1 MAQQTAR
8 KPRGNLPAELT
19 SFVGR
24 RRELA
29 AIRSTLSDARLL
41 TLTGAGPMCGEPT
54 LPPRR
59 TSSVLLPWVRLMP
72 SSRNPS
78 STRTSSSIWRS
89 PSFSR
94 SGRGRIDRASAS
106 SRLSA
111 TDGQR
116 CRISSAVLRDR
127 TAGTT
132 EEMPAAAI
140 FALIGSAPRTA
151 WLPETV
157 MRDADGF
164 VLTGTALASEMK
176 TSSDSPFGTSLAGV
190 FAVGDV
196 RADSIKR
203 VASAVGEGSAAIRF
217 VHEYLA
223 ACDLWCRRE
232 CAPGLP
238 RNPQAR

>member
-1 MAQQTAR
+1 M
-8 KPRGNLPAELT
+8 
-19 SFVGR
+19 
-24 RRELA
+24 
-29 AIRSTLSDARLL
+29 
-41 TLTGAGPMCGEPT
+41 
-54 LPPRR
+54 
-59 TSSVLLPWVRLMP
+59 
-72 SSRNPS
+72 
-78 STRTSSSIWRS
+78 
-89 PSFSR
+89 
-94 SGRGRIDRASAS
+94 
-106 SRLSA
+106 
-111 TDGQR
+111 
-116 CRISSAVLRDR
+116 LRDR

-176 TSSDSPFGTSLAGV
+176 TSGDSPFGTNLAGV

-223 ACDLWCRRE
+223 ALRSLV
-232 CAPGLP
+232 PS
-238 RNPQAR
+238 